1 MSLTDNSL
9 SNKVVSN
16 LARVLFLLFFLQ
28 TSSSV
33 AAQTYRILLSNDDG
47 ISSPL
52 LHTLKQELAGL
63 PGVEVVVSAPA
74 DNQSGSSHST
84 DGGPLIVERIYQD
97 GELLGHSVAGKPSD
111 AVRFGLVELGKDDP
125 FDLVVSGINRGANVG
140 NISHLSG
147 TVGAA
152 MEGLLHG
159 VPAIAVSQDVADV
172 DTVASAR
179 FTAQLVKRYRE
190 SGALEG
196 TLISINIP
204 SGELQGVKI
213 MPMGDSYLQTS
224 HYELVEQTGER
235 SVYERQRIV
244 VQSLDSSTDTY
255 AYQQGYITLTP
266 LKFDWTDHDITE
278 RVESWNLQLV
288 N

>member
-74 DNQSGSSHST
+74 ENQSGSSHST

>member
-159 VPAIAVSQDVADV
+159 VPAIAVSQDVTDV

-179 FTAQLVKRYRE
+179 FTAQLVKRYKE
-190 SGALEG
+190 SGAPEG

>member
-9 SNKVVSN
+9 SNKVVSS
-16 LARVLFLLFFLQ
+16 LARVLFLLIFIQ

-74 DNQSGSSHST
+74 ENQSGSSHST

-235 SVYERQRIV
+235 SVYERHRVV
-244 VQSLDSSTDTY
+244 VQSRDSSTDTY

>member
-74 DNQSGSSHST
+74 ENQSGSSHST

-179 FTAQLVKRYRE
+179 FTAQLVKRYKE
-190 SGALEG
+190 SGAPEG

>member
-1 MSLTDNSL
+1 MSLTDNNPT
-9 SNKVVSN
+9 NKVIGNVTR
-16 LARVLFLLFFLQ
+16 ALLLVIFLQ
-28 TSSSV
+28 ASSYV
-33 AAQTYRILLSNDDG
+33 AAQPYRILLSNDDG

-74 DNQSGSSHST
+74 ENQSGSSHST

-111 AVRFGLVELGKDDP
+111 AVRFGLVELGKDVP

-152 MEGLLHG
+152 MEGLLQG
-159 VPAIAVSQDVADV
+159 VPAIAVSQDITDV
-172 DTVASAR
+172 DTVSSAR
-179 FTAQLVKRYRE
+179 FTAQLVTRYME
-190 SGALEG
+190 SGAPQG
-196 TLISINIP
+196 TVISINIP
-204 SGELQGVKI
+204 GGELQGLKI

-235 SVYERQRIV
+235 SVYERQRVI
-244 VQSLDSSTDTY
+244 VQSQDNSTDTY

-266 LKFDWTDHDITE
+266 LKFDWTDRDIMDQM
-278 RVESWNLQLV
+278 ESWNLQLT

>member
-179 FTAQLVKRYRE
+179 FTAQLVKRYKE
-190 SGALEG
+190 SGAPEG

-266 LKFDWTDHDITE
+266 LKFDWTDHDIME

>member
-1 MSLTDNSL
+1 MTLTDNSL
-9 SNKVVSN
+9 INKVMSS
-16 LARVLFLLFFLQ
+16 LARVLFLLIFLQ

-33 AAQTYRILLSNDDG
+33 VAQPYRILLSNDDG
-47 ISSPL
+47 INSPL

-63 PGVEVVVSAPA
+63 PGVEVGVSAPA

-159 VPAIAVSQDVADV
+159 VPAIAVSQDVTDV

-179 FTAQLVKRYRE
+179 FTAQLVKHYRE
-190 SGALEG
+190 SGAPEG